1 MDDLSY
7 TNLTFVEKKAVR
19 ELVNLKSQK
28 PSVFIIGA
36 QNLSFL
42 LKVSRSRAYKI
53 LLSLTEK
60 ELLEK
65 FERKGFIL
73 TKKGKLMINDL
84 CYSKKVLEVF
94 FTETLSLSSNNSSND
109 ASDLCLFVNSRI
121 ISAIDKKFVHL
132 NIDMES
138 LSENLVAKL

>member
-7 TNLTFVEKKAVR
+7 SSLTLVEKKAII
-19 ELVNLKSQK
+19 ELVKLKSRK

-53 LLSLTEK
+53 LLRLKEK
-60 ELLEK
+60 GILEK

-73 TKKGKLMINDL
+73 TKKGKFMINEL
-84 CYSKKVLEVF
+84 YYRKKVLEIF
-94 FTETLSLSSNNSSND
+94 FTKTLSLSTNISSNE
-109 ASDLCLFVNSRI
+109 ASDLCLFVNSKI
-121 ISAIDKKFVHL
+121 ISAIDEKFVHL
-132 NIDMES
+132 KDIPIIN
-138 LSENLVAKL
+138 